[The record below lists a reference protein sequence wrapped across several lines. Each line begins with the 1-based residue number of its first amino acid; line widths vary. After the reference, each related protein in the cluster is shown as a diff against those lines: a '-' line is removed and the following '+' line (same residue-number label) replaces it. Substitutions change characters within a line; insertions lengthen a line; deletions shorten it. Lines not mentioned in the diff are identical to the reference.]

1 MRAPRARLAALVL
14 LLLTWTAVGTPQ
26 APSRPRKPRLPGTIS
41 SRTPADLVVLNTRIY
56 TAAVPARAEAMAVLN
71 GRIVAIGTQQV
82 VLPYIG
88 ARTQVWD
95 LPGRAIL
102 PGLIDSHGHMA
113 NLGEKLA
120 IVDLVGSRS
129 YDEVIARV
137 VERARQ
143 VPKGDWVLGRGWDQN
158 DWADETMPVH
168 DPLSAATPDH
178 PVSLKRV
185 DGHALLVNRL
195 ALERARIDR
204 NTPAPAGGL
213 IERKPDGR
221 PTGVLVDN
229 ATTLVESRIPAPSPA
244 ELERRLGAAMLACAR
259 AGLTMVHDA
268 GVGRATW
275 RAYRN
280 LLSRG
285 QIPIRVYA
293 MAYAGDSLARDL
305 LAHGRQLGDHLT
317 LRTIKVV
324 YDGALGSR
332 GAFLT
337 EPYSDRPD
345 HSGLERWTVDS
356 LARLAVEARA
366 AGVQMRTHAIGD
378 AANTRT
384 LNAYERAFDDGPH
397 PELRWAIE
405 HSQVV
410 RPEDIRRFAR
420 DGIVAS
426 MQPTHAT
433 SDGPWAEQRLG
444 RTRIRWSYAWRQ
456 FLRAGVRF
464 ASGSDFPVE
473 SERPMLGLYA
483 AVTRRDLDGKLPKNG
498 WRPEERLTKDEAL
511 RSLTLWGAWLA
522 FQENDLGS
530 LQVNKLA
537 DFVVMDPDPL
547 AGRPEA
553 ILGSIVMRTVV
564 GGKVVYDAEKP

>member
-1 MRAPRARLAALVL
+1 MSASRARVIAVLML
-14 LLLTWTAVGTPQ
+14 LLSWSAVGNPQ
-26 APSRPRKPRLPGTIS
+26 APREPRKPRLPGTIS

-56 TAAVPARAEAMAVLN
+56 TAATPARAEAMAVLH
-71 GRIVAIGTQQV
+71 GRIVAIGSQST

-88 ARTQVWD
+88 AHTVVWD

-113 NLGEKLA
+113 SLGEKLA
-120 IVDLVGSRS
+120 IVDLVGTRS
-129 YDEVIARV
+129 YEEVVARV
-137 VERARQ
+137 AERARQ

-158 DWADETMPVH
+158 DWAVEAMPVH

-178 PVSLKRV
+178 PVSLERV

-195 ALERARIDR
+195 ALARAGIDR
-204 NTPAPAGGL
+204 NTVAPAGGM
-213 IERKPDGR
+213 IERKPDGQ

-229 ATTLVESRIPAPSPA
+229 ATDLIEARIPAPSPA
-244 ELERRLGAAMLACAR
+244 ELERRLSAAMTACAR

-268 GVGRATW
+268 GIGRATW
-275 RAYRN
+275 RAYHQ
-280 LLSRG
+280 LLDRG
-285 QIPIRVYA
+285 QFPIRVYA
-293 MAYAGDSLARDL
+293 MASAGDSLARDL
-305 LAHGRQLGDHLT
+305 LVHGRQLGDHLT

-345 HSGLERWTVDS
+345 HSGVERWSVDS
-356 LARLAVEARA
+356 LARLAIEARA
-366 AGVQMRTHAIGD
+366 AGVQVRTHAIGD

-405 HSQVV
+405 HCQVV

-483 AVTRRDLDGKLPKNG
+483 AVTRRDLDGKLPKGG

-511 RSLTLWGAWLA
+511 KSFTLWGAWLA
-522 FQENDLGS
+522 FQEHDLGS
-530 LQVNKLA
+530 LEMNKMA
-537 DFVVMDPDPL
+537 DFVIMDPDPL
-547 AGRPEA
+547 VGRPEA
-553 ILGSIVMRTVV
+553 MLGSVVMKTVV

>member
-1 MRAPRARLAALVL
+1 MRNRRTVLLALVVVL
-14 LLLTWTAVGTPQ
+14 AGWSTAANPQ
-26 APSRPRKPRLPGTIS
+26 APTRPRRPRLPGTIS

-56 TAAVPARAEAMAVLN
+56 TAGTPSRATAMAVLN
-71 GRIVAIGTQQV
+71 GRIVAIGSQQT

-113 NLGEKLA
+113 GLGEKLA
-120 IVDLVGSRS
+120 IVDLVGTKS
-129 YDEVIARV
+129 YEEVIQRV

-158 DWADETMPVH
+158 DWAVQTMPAH
-168 DPLSAATPDH
+168 DPLSAALPSH
-178 PVSLKRV
+178 PVSLERV

-195 ALERARIDR
+195 ALERVGIDR
-204 NTPAPAGGL
+204 TTAAPAGGM
-213 IERKPDGR
+213 IERKADGQ

-229 ATTLVESRIPAPSPA
+229 AMNLVESRIPAPSAA
-244 ELERRLGAAMLACAR
+244 ELERRLSAAMAACAR

-268 GVGRATW
+268 GIGRSTW
-275 RAYRN
+275 KAYRS
-280 LLSRG
+280 LLSG
-285 QIPIRVYA
+285 GKVPIRIYA
-293 MAYAGDSLARDL
+293 MASAGDSLARDL
-305 LAHGRQLGDHLT
+305 LLHGRQLGDHLT
-317 LRTIKVV
+317 LRAIKAV

-337 EPYSDRPD
+337 EPYSDRANY
-345 HSGLERWTVDS
+345 SGLERWTVDS

-366 AGVQMRTHAIGD
+366 AGLQMRTHAIGD

-405 HSQVV
+405 HCQVV

-420 DGIVAS
+420 DGVVAS

-444 RTRIRWSYAWRQ
+444 RVRIRWSYAWRQ

-473 SERPMLGLYA
+473 SERPLLGLYA
-483 AVTRRDLDGKLPKNG
+483 AVTRRDLDGKLPKAG
-498 WRPEERLTKDEAL
+498 WRAEERLTKDEAL
-511 RSLTLWGAWLA
+511 KSFTLWGAWLA
-522 FQENDLGS
+522 FQERDLGS
-530 LQVNKLA
+530 LEVNKLA

-547 AGRPEA
+547 FGRPEA
-553 ILGSIVMRTVV
+553 MLGAVVMKTVV
-564 GGKVVYDAEKP
+564 AGKVVYDAEKP